1 MKILTSLILFF
12 PPFLLPYL
20 SVMNFILCKKC
31 YGYVQLYVSIKV
43 IVVIRATKGHHLA
56 KKDK

>member
-1 MKILTSLILFF
+1 
-12 PPFLLPYL
+12 
-20 SVMNFILCKKC
+20 MNFRRCKKC
-31 YGYVQLYVSIKV
+31 YCYVIIEV

>member
-1 MKILTSLILFF
+1 
-12 PPFLLPYL
+12 
-20 SVMNFILCKKC
+20 MNFTLCKKC
-31 YGYVQLYVSIKV
+31 YRHVSIKV

>member
-1 MKILTSLILFF
+1 MKLLTSLILFF
-12 PPFLLPYL
+12 LLFYLPYL

-31 YGYVQLYVSIKV
+31 YRHVSIKV

>member
-12 PPFLLPYL
+12 PSFLLPYL

-31 YGYVQLYVSIKV
+31 YGYVSIKV